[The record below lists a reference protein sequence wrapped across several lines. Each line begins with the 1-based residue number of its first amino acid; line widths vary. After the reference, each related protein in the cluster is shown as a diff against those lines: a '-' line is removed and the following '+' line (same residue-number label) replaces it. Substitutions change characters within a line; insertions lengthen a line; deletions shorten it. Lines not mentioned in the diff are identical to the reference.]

1 MFIESLCSC
10 HAITRVKDR
19 MIGDPLDVKM
29 FQATGWILD
38 EEIKVRR
45 R

>member
-1 MFIESLCSC
+1 
-10 HAITRVKDR
+10 

-38 EEIKVRR
+38 EEIKEEDVDKVEAYVRPETDR
-45 R
+45 DDF